1 MIFWCLHLRQRS
13 SLQEETASFDKRVVH
28 RKTDCASEISSG
40 EMFAG
45 GEDIVRSL
53 PPAKPRWSELIV
65 FWYLL
70 LRQSRSSQE
79 ETASSGKR
87 VGHRKIDSA
96 GEINS
101 GERMFAGG
109 EGIVRGYTSAKPQW
123 SEVIIYWY
131 LLLRQNSP
139 YRRKLPAP
147 MSGALIGC
155 GDVPA
160 ISAPGRECSSEERA
174 WCEAILRRSRSG
186 RR

>member
-1 MIFWCLHLRQRS
+1 MGVLLRQRS
-13 SLQEETASFDKRVVH
+13 PLPEEIASSDEKAVH

-53 PPAKPRWSELIV
+53 PPAKPRWSEVIV

-109 EGIVRGYTSAKPQW
+109 EGVVRGLPPAKPQW
-123 SEVIIYWY
+123 SQVIIFWY
-131 LLLRQNSP
+131 LLLRQRSP
-139 YRRKLPAP
+139 LP
-147 MSGALIGC
+147 
-155 GDVPA
+155 
-160 ISAPGRECSSEERA
+160 
-174 WCEAILRRSRSG
+174 
-186 RR
+186 

>member
-53 PPAKPRWSELIV
+53 PPAKPRWSEVIV

-70 LRQSRSSQE
+70 LRQNSPLPE
-79 ETASSGKR
+79 ETASSDKSID
-87 VGHRKIDSA
+87 HHKIDCA

-109 EGIVRGYTSAKPQW
+109 EGVVRGLPPAKPQW
-123 SEVIIYWY
+123 S
-131 LLLRQNSP
+131 
-139 YRRKLPAP
+139 
-147 MSGALIGC
+147 
-155 GDVPA
+155 
-160 ISAPGRECSSEERA
+160 
-174 WCEAILRRSRSG
+174 
-186 RR
+186 

>member
-53 PPAKPRWSELIV
+53 PPAKPRWSEVIV

-70 LRQSRSSQE
+70 LRQRSPLPE
-79 ETASSGKR
+79 ETASSDKR
-87 VGHRKIDSA
+87 VVHRKTDRASK
-96 GEINS
+96 INS
-101 GERMFAGG
+101 GERTFAGG
-109 EGIVRGYTSAKPQW
+109 EDIVRGHTPAKPLW
-123 SEVIIYWY
+123 SEVMIFWY

-139 YRRKLPAP
+139 LP
-147 MSGALIGC
+147 
-155 GDVPA
+155 
-160 ISAPGRECSSEERA
+160 
-174 WCEAILRRSRSG
+174 
-186 RR
+186 

>member
-1 MIFWCLHLRQRS
+1 MVGARTPAKPQWSEVMIFWYLLLRQRS

-53 PPAKPRWSELIV
+53 PPAKPRWSEVIV

-79 ETASSGKR
+79 ETASSDKR
-87 VGHRKIDSA
+87 VIHRKIDSA
-96 GEINS
+96 GEISS

-109 EGIVRGYTSAKPQW
+109 EGVVRGRTPAKPRW
-123 SEVIIYWY
+123 SEVMIFWN
-131 LLLRQNSP
+131 LLLRQRSP
-139 YRRKLPAP
+139 SQEETA
-147 MSGALIGC
+147 
-155 GDVPA
+155 
-160 ISAPGRECSSEERA
+160 CSSEVA
-174 WCEAILRRSRSG
+174 FVFI
-186 RR
+186 